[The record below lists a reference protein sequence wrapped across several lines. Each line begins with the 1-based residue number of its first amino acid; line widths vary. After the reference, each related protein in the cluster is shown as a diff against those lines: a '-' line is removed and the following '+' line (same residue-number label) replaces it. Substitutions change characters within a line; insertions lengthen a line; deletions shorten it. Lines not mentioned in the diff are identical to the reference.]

1 VSWPFIVLLA
11 LAIAVVIGAEWQR
24 LGSPLGGTRFDGPR
38 FGSEA
43 RRTRERQR
51 RKSNLKLVRSETEEF
66 EESVQRD
73 LAELP
78 TIEERDRG

>member
-1 VSWPFIVLLA
+1 VSWPFIALLA
-11 LAIAVVIGAEWQR
+11 CAVVVVIAAEWQR
-24 LGSPLGGTRFDGPR
+24 LGGRVMSGR

-51 RKSNLKLVRSETEEF
+51 RKSSLKLVRSETEEF
-66 EESVQRD
+66 EQSVQRD

-78 TIEERDRG
+78 TTKERDRR

>member
-1 VSWPFIVLLA
+1 MSWPFIVLLS
-11 LAIAVVIGAEWQR
+11 LAVAVVIGAEWQR
-24 LGSPLGGTRFDGPR
+24 LAGRLGAGRFTG
-38 FGSEA
+38 EA

-78 TIEERDRG
+78 TIEERDRRS

>member
-1 VSWPFIVLLA
+1 MSWPFIALLA
-11 LAIAVVIGAEWQR
+11 LAVVVVIAAEWQR
-24 LGSPLGGTRFDGPR
+24 LGGRVASGR
-38 FGSEA
+38 FGTEA

-66 EESVQRD
+66 EQSVQRD

-78 TIEERDRG
+78 TTKERDRR

>member
-11 LAIAVVIGAEWQR
+11 FAVAVVIGAEWER
-24 LGSPLGGTRFDGPR
+24 IGGSR
-38 FGSEA
+38 FGGEA
-43 RRTRERQR
+43 RQRRERQR

-66 EESVQRD
+66 EQSVQRD

-78 TIEERDRG
+78 TIEERDRR

>member
-1 VSWPFIVLLA
+1 MSWPFIVLLA
-11 LAIAVVIGAEWQR
+11 AAVVVVVAAEWQR
-24 LGSPLGGTRFDGPR
+24 LGGRFTGR

-43 RRTRERQR
+43 RRSRERQR

-66 EESVQRD
+66 EQSVQRD

-78 TIEERDRG
+78 TTKERDRR

>member
-1 VSWPFIVLLA
+1 MSWPFIALLA
-11 LAIAVVIGAEWQR
+11 CAVVVVIAAEWQR
-24 LGSPLGGTRFDGPR
+24 IGGRAMSGR
-38 FGSEA
+38 FGNEA

-66 EESVQRD
+66 EQSVQRD

-78 TIEERDRG
+78 TTKERDRR

>member
-11 LAIAVVIGAEWQR
+11 LAVAVVIGAEWQR
-24 LGSPLGGTRFDGPR
+24 LGNPLSGSR
-38 FGSEA
+38 FGGEA

-78 TIEERDRG
+78 TIEERDRR

>member
-1 VSWPFIVLLA
+1 MSWPFIALLA
-11 LAIAVVIGAEWQR
+11 CAVVVVIAAEWSR
-24 LGSPLGGTRFDGPR
+24 LGGRVTSGR
-38 FGSEA
+38 FGTEA

-66 EESVQRD
+66 EQSVQRD

-78 TIEERDRG
+78 TTKERDRR

>member
-11 LAIAVVIGAEWQR
+11 LAVALLVGAEWPRLTGR
-24 LGSPLGGTRFDGPR
+24 LGRGRF
-38 FGSEA
+38 SAEA

-51 RKSNLKLVRSETEEF
+51 RKANLKLVRTETEEF
-66 EESVQRD
+66 EQSVQRD

-78 TIEERDRG
+78 TIERDPR

>member
-1 VSWPFIVLLA
+1 MSWPFIALLA
-11 LAIAVVIGAEWQR
+11 CAVVVVIAAEWQR
-24 LGSPLGGTRFDGPR
+24 VGGRVVSSR
-38 FGSEA
+38 FGTEA

-78 TIEERDRG
+78 TTKERDRR

>member
-11 LAIAVVIGAEWQR
+11 LAVAVVVGAEWQR
-24 LGSPLGGTRFDGPR
+24 LTSRLGGRFDG
-38 FGSEA
+38 EA
-43 RRTRERQR
+43 RRIRERQR
-51 RKSNLKLVRSETEEF
+51 RKANLKLVRSETEEF

-78 TIEERDRG
+78 TIEERDHR

>member
-11 LAIAVVIGAEWQR
+11 LALVLVVGAEWQR
-24 LGSPLGGTRFDGPR
+24 VGSKVGMD
-38 FGSEA
+38 A
-43 RRTRERQR
+43 RRARDRQR
-51 RKSNLKLVRSETEEF
+51 RKASLKLIRSESEEF

-78 TIEERDRG
+78 TIEERDRT